1 MKPLVLIGPMGSG
14 KSEVARI
21 LSSSLERPLADTDE
35 MVEKASSRSV
45 SQIFHE
51 IGELAFRDLESL
63 ALREALSDPT
73 AVIATGGGIVMD
85 PLNAELVKKRAR
97 VFYLKVTPETAATRI
112 GNGNGRP
119 LVEGKEVGKEI
130 ARIIAERDAMY
141 DGAAHHVIDA
151 EREPAAVAKSIEQ
164 LLQ

>member
-14 KSEVARI
+14 KTEVARI

-35 MVEKASSRSV
+35 MVERASNRSV
-45 SQIFHE
+45 SQVFQE
-51 IGELAFRDLESL
+51 VGEPAFRDLESR

-73 AVIATGGGIVMD
+73 VVIAAGGGIVLD
-85 PLNAELVKKRAR
+85 PLNAELVKNKAR
-97 VFYLKVTPETAATRI
+97 VFYLKVTPETAALRI

-119 LVEGKEVGKEI
+119 LVEGKEVVEEI
-130 ARIIAERDAMY
+130 ARIIAERDATY
-141 DGAAHHVIDA
+141 DRAAHHVIDA
-151 EREPAAVAKSIEQ
+151 EREPAAVAESIEQ

>member
-1 MKPLVLIGPMGSG
+1 MGSG

-35 MVEKASSRSV
+35 MVERANSRSV

-51 IGELAFRDLESL
+51 IGEPAFRGLESR

-73 AVIATGGGIVMD
+73 AVIAAGGGIVLD
-85 PLNAELVKKRAR
+85 PLNADLVKKKAR
-97 VFYLKVTPETAATRI
+97 VFYLKVTPETAALRI

-119 LVEGKEVGKEI
+119 LVEGKEVVEEI
-130 ARIIAERDAMY
+130 ARIIADREAIY
-141 DGAAHHVIDA
+141 DRAAHHVIDA
-151 EREPAAVAKSIEQ
+151 EREPAAVAESIEQ